1 MRSSSVEVEFDVR
14 ATKVTVS
21 DDLLTVEF
29 DDGRTVTLP
38 VQWYPR
44 LEHGTQGE
52 RANYEA
58 DCFGIH
64 WPDLDEDLS
73 YKGLILGWR
82 SGENPQML
90 NFWLENRK
98 KGRKVTFEDWMKQRT
113 KATPKS
119 ATTRKRKTA

>member
-21 DDLLTVEF
+21 NDLLTVEL
-29 DDGRTVTLP
+29 DDGRTVALP

-44 LEHGTQGE
+44 LEHGTPNE

-58 DCFGIH
+58 DFFGIH

-82 SGENPQML
+82 SGENPHML

-98 KGRKVTFEDWMKQRT
+98 KGRKVTFEDWMKQRP
-113 KATPKS
+113 KAATKS
-119 ATTRKRKTA
+119 AMTRKRKTA